1 MPTSYTDIFGG
12 GTVQPSQVSYQQY
25 VLTEDI
31 TLVWPTSFVDS
42 PFVTARYMEFEAAQ
56 DGFTVTFPSAE
67 IVSVGYDLILNNMG
81 THDITL
87 NNNQG
92 ALIVNLAA
100 GSLIYLVLVDN
111 TTAAGVWRVAPF
123 AGGASAVTQVAAVST
138 NPALIITGS
147 PITASGT
154 FTFAL
159 SLLNLWNA
167 QTVNTLTGAAILQ
180 NSLAG
185 STLVTN
191 STPLTAMRSTGHSGF
206 VVGNDADYTYTDL
219 LYPGNASQLWYLPTQ
234 ATQGA
239 IPSLQS
245 LLTIWNAQ
253 TANTFT
259 GAQLLDGSIP
269 LSKLPNSRQV
279 APFAMGYIQANGT
292 IYNSLNVS
300 SVTNPSPGSYLV
312 TFINPASSVRYV
324 IIPGIYYNNTHNLFI
339 SVGPGVSIT
348 QFYISIYNSATSS
361 VGINNDFYFI
371 VYDF

>member
-67 IVSVGYDLILNNMG
+67 IVSVGYDLILNNIG

-123 AGGASAVTQVAAVST
+123 AGGASAVTNVAAESDT
-138 NPALIITGS
+138 AALTITGS
-147 PITASGT
+147 PITSSGT
-154 FTFAL
+154 FRFAL

-167 QTVNTLTGAAILQ
+167 QTVNTLNGDKILQ
-180 NSLAG
+180 GSLSG
-185 STLVTN
+185 GKLVDNSTLLVK
-191 STPLTAMRSTGHSGF
+191 MRSTGHSGF
-206 VVGNDADYTYTDL
+206 VVGNDADYTYSEL
-219 LYPGNASQLWYLPTQ
+219 LYSGNASQLWYLPTQ
-234 ATQGA
+234 TAQHA

-253 TANTFT
+253 ADKTLPVSKLQNSNQFISAAGYFTAGSTNPVTIIKSLNIASIVYTGDPDFKYRVTFT
-259 GAQLLDGSIP
+259 TPASNGIYVVGSILTAPSVVNP
-269 LSKLPNSRQV
+269 LTFMWNTVDNSN
-279 APFAMGYIQANGT
+279 FD
-292 IYNSLNVS
+292 
-300 SVTNPSPGSYLV
+300 
-312 TFINPASSVRYV
+312 
-324 IIPGIYYNNTHNLFI
+324 LFI
-339 SVGPGVSIT
+339 RPQSNASVSFMVVF
-348 QFYISIYNSATSS
+348 Q
-361 VGINNDFYFI
+361 
-371 VYDF
+371 